1 MEARDLRK
9 MSVSEYVELD
19 RSSDERWEYVNGEAW
34 AVSSARPEHNLVS
47 GNVYVALRSALRGKP
62 CLPFP
67 EGQKISTPATRS
79 YHYPDASVVC
89 GPLTRDEHD
98 AHSITNPVVIVE
110 VLSRSTADYD
120 RGGKLVH
127 YRTLATLAEY
137 VLVDVEARVV
147 EHHRRLEPRKWLVTE
162 LHEGHLELPS
172 IEVAVPLEELWV
184 DLERLG

>member
-1 MEARDLRK
+1 

-47 GNVYVALRSALRGKP
+47 GNVYVALRTALRGKR

-67 EGQKISTPATRS
+67 ERQKVATPATRS
-79 YHYPDASVVC
+79 YHYSDASVVC
-89 GPLTRDEHD
+89 GPLARDEHD
-98 AHSITNPVVIVE
+98 DHAITNPVVIVE

-120 RGGKLVH
+120 RGGKPVR
-127 YRTLATLAEY
+127 YRTLATLQEY
-137 VLVDVEARVV
+137 VLVDVDARVV

-162 LHEGHLELPS
+162 LHDGALELPS
-172 IEVAVPLEELWV
+172 IEVAIPLDELWI
-184 DLERLG
+184 DLDRLA